1 MLGLLCL
8 MYVYDLGMGCGVTI
22 LSTPTNDP
30 LLQLS
35 SVILM
40 VVYASYYIQFLICHN
55 ISEGILLSWPS
66 SVILYL
72 YISVTSSGTTAL
84 SVANLCDYLICVF
97 IHISLCA
104 VVITAEN
111 VVEISLLTSIYWQLC
126 NACINHWLR

>member
-1 MLGLLCL
+1 

-30 LLQLS
+30 LLQLPS
-35 SVILM
+35 LNVILM
-40 VVYASYYIQFLICHN
+40 VVYTTHHIQFLICHN
-55 ISEGILLSWPS
+55 ISEGILNWPS

-84 SVANLCDYLICVF
+84 PVANLCDYIMCVY

-104 VVITAEN
+104 HSRE
-111 VVEISLLTSIYWQLC
+111 C
-126 NACINHWLR
+126 C